1 MKSSTLMA
9 IMVLQAALVMGIFPG
24 MCNSDVHATSLGESQ
39 VIDINP
45 GRLGSCANCNF
56 SFSGLYTCKS
66 CAVVNTLSWSSGALT
81 PSSARVN
88 PRARRTDGASST
100 LICHFCS

>member
-66 CAVVNTLSWSSGALT
+66 CAVVKKYPVMEFRCTDTFLGVCE
-81 PSSARVN
+81 P
-88 PRARRTDGASST
+88 PRKKN
-100 LICHFCS
+100 